1 MNMESVILEYVKDNW
16 PTLAL
21 LAGVAFGVGKLV
33 FFATRWEDQNEQR
46 HRNSEQRHSN
56 VENALKDISMRV
68 GTIERFLIKNG
79 GADYNEFTQMNSPR
93 QLNPKGRKLY
103 NESGAALFLEKNK
116 ERLLQMLTD
125 KMDELPVKTALDVEM
140 FAQRVCWDISTDE
153 GFKPVKDY
161 IYTHPVFDG
170 SDVSLDI
177 ITMLMGLELRNE
189 YLKIHPEIDP
199 TSE

>member
-21 LAGVAFGVGKLV
+21 LAGVAFGVWKLV